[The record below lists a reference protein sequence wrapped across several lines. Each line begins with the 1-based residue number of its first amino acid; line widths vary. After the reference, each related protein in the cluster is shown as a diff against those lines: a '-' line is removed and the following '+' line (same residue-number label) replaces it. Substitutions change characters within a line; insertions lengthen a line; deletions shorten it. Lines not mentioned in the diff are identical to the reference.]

1 MNIALPII
9 AGAISTAVFAISAL
23 PMLVKVA
30 RTRDMTSYSL
40 SNIVLSNVGNVV
52 HSIYVFHLPAGPVW
66 VLHCFYLVSTGLML
80 VWYLRYARRGGRRG
94 LPRPNL
100 AGSAVAGTTQKRLRR
115 SDGRTWLIRS
125 VHRSQPLRSS
135 SRPTGQRCARR
146 QVGVPG
152 RRTARSRVVA
162 LPYVERYMP

>member
-52 HSIYVFHLPAGPVW
+52 HSIYVFHLPPGPIW
-66 VLHCFYLVSTGLML
+66 LLHSFYLVTTGLML
-80 VWYLRYARRGGRRG
+80 VWYLRYARGRGRNRPVASRG
-94 LPRPNL
+94 
-100 AGSAVAGTTQKRLRR
+100 AAVR
-115 SDGRTWLIRS
+115 
-125 VHRSQPLRSS
+125 
-135 SRPTGQRCARR
+135 
-146 QVGVPG
+146 
-152 RRTARSRVVA
+152 
-162 LPYVERYMP
+162 